1 MLGNDRMETATTE
14 VTSIRCRNDIENP
27 RGKLI
32 DVLWIVKVE
41 CTSKFPRQIDVII
54 STWICLTNLLE
65 TWRTSHVEFGRQMDD
80 EYTKMCPLES
90 YIGSEED
97 VFSKTKEKNTILK
110 LS

>member
-32 DVLWIVKVE
+32 DVLWIVKAE

-54 STWICLTNLLE
+54 STNLLE

-80 EYTKMCPLES
+80 ESTKKCPLES

>member
-1 MLGNDRMETATTE
+1 MLGNDRMETVTTE

-65 TWRTSHVEFGRQMDD
+65 T
-80 EYTKMCPLES
+80 
-90 YIGSEED
+90 
-97 VFSKTKEKNTILK
+97 
-110 LS
+110 

>member
-32 DVLWIVKVE
+32 DVLWIVKAE

-54 STWICLTNLLE
+54 STNLLE

-80 EYTKMCPLES
+80 ESTKMCPLES
-90 YIGSEED
+90 
-97 VFSKTKEKNTILK
+97 
-110 LS
+110 